1 MQVKSVELDKKTAD
15 QRQFPGG
22 ELPEV
27 AFCGRSNVGK
37 SSLINALLGRKKA
50 APTSGQ
56 PGKTKTI
63 DFYIIN
69 EKIYL
74 VDLPGYGF
82 ARVSKALK
90 EKWGQLIESYL
101 KERLQLKSVILL
113 IDIRHE
119 PTEDDLLMYNW
130 LKFHEVPTIIV
141 ATKKDKLSRGR
152 ALQHVKRIKE
162 KLELQPGDS
171 IIPFSTKTG
180 EGKNELWGKIR
191 DALNN

>member
-1 MQVKSVELDKKTAD
+1 MQVKSVEFVKKAAD
-15 QRQFPGG
+15 RRQFPPG

-37 SSLINALLGRKKA
+37 SSLINALLGRKKL

-56 PGKTKTI
+56 PGKTRTI

-69 EKIYL
+69 QKFYL

-82 ARVSKALK
+82 ARVSKDLK
-90 EKWGQLIESYL
+90 HKWGRLIESYL
-101 KERLQLKSVILL
+101 KDRPQLKSVVLI

-119 PTEDDLLMYNW
+119 PAEDDLLMYDW
-130 LKFHEVPTIIV
+130 LKFHEVATIIV

-152 ALQHVKRIKE
+152 ALQHIKRVKE
-162 KLELQPGDS
+162 KLQPQPGDL
-171 IIPFSTKTG
+171 IITFSARTG
-180 EGKNELWGKIR
+180 EGKNELWEKIR
-191 DALNN
+191 EVLSK